1 VGGFAFLSV
10 MFMIHLI
17 TSGGFY
23 LQGWV
28 LEGYYI
34 FFTLFML
41 GVVLRFK
48 YIMEGC
54 GFLKTILPKSIF
66 YAL

>member
-1 VGGFAFLSV
+1 
-10 MFMIHLI
+10 MFMIHLF
-17 TSGGFY
+17 TMGTFY
-23 LQGWV
+23 LQLWV
-28 LEGYYI
+28 LEIYYI

-54 GFLKTILPKSIF
+54 GFLKTVLPKSIF